1 MDLPANWLHL
11 WLTELERDAGG
22 AAIFSWPADHIKS
35 RDVLRTLH
43 GVPDAAL
50 PHAIVRFMFEFF
62 ENTYFSPAWW
72 DGLESSVQASAG
84 PTGWGSWNNLQ
95 FNDNAFTFLGSAE
108 CFLRDTLS
116 ITRRVEQDGI
126 ERVVDEH

>member
-1 MDLPANWLHL
+1 MNNGHLDLEFEMPQCL
-11 WLTELERDAGG
+11 
-22 AAIFSWPADHIKS
+22 
-35 RDVLRTLH
+35 LRVTSLR
-43 GVPDAAL
+43 GTDRMGFL
-50 PHAIVRFMFEFF
+50 
-62 ENTYFSPAWW
+62 
-72 DGLESSVQASAG
+72 D
-84 PTGWGSWNNLQ
+84 NLQ